1 MSETA
6 TCARPGGYQG
16 QAGFPRPPTRAR
28 FPVTNRLSPTAYRG
42 PAMPGYDID
51 PPVSR
56 IGMISVHTS
65 PLAPLGTQDA
75 GGMNLY
81 VRELARQG
89 RTVDIYTRRTD
100 PFTPEVTV
108 DVPGVNVI
116 AVDAGPATPIGKHS
130 LPELTGEF
138 ADAMLSYMLRHDIRY
153 DVLHAHYWLS
163 GCVAARL
170 KQELGIPFVQMFHTT
185 AFHKNAVSAVAHHEP
200 ELRGR
205 VEALLINEADALIA
219 GNPDERDDLERRRAL
234 HDGMVCMVPLGVDLD
249 RFQPGD
255 MAQARRDMGLPATG
269 VLALFVGRIDPI
281 KGIDVLTEALAR
293 TVTGWVSETPAP
305 RLIVVGGELDVN
317 GSPTGDLAD
326 VAAEA
331 RRLGIADSVFFL
343 GSRPQEDLATLY
355 QAVDFVVIPSRYES
369 FGLVAIEAMAS
380 GTPVIASR
388 AGGLPYS
395 VRDGVAGLLVA
406 PDNVIALTDAMLEL
420 SRKPDRRASLAAN
433 ARAEAARF
441 SWQSVATAMSGVYR
455 SLATRSATPICAAE

>member
-1 MSETA
+1 MTL
-6 TCARPGGYQG
+6 
-16 QAGFPRPPTRAR
+16 
-28 FPVTNRLSPTAYRG
+28 RLSPTAYRG

-65 PLAPLGTQDA
+65 PLASLGTQDA

-81 VRELARQG
+81 VRELARHLARQG
-89 RTVDIYTRRTD
+89 RTIDIYTRRTD
-100 PFTPEVTV
+100 PSTPEVTV

-116 AVDAGPATPIGKHS
+116 AIDAGPAAPVLKHD
-130 LPELTGEF
+130 LYELTGDF
-138 ADAMLSYMLRHDIRY
+138 ADSMLSYILRNGFRY

-170 KQELGIPFVQMFHTT
+170 KQELDIPFVQMFHTT
-185 AFHKNAVSAVAHHEP
+185 AFHKNAVNAAAHREP
-200 ELRGR
+200 ELREQ
-205 VEALLINEADALIA
+205 VEAWLIDEADAVIA
-219 GNPDERDDLERRRAL
+219 GNPDERDDLARRRHA

-255 MAQARRDMGLPATG
+255 MAEARRDMRLPADG

-293 TVTGWVSETPAP
+293 TVRGWGDVTPAP
-305 RLIVVGGELDVN
+305 RLVLVGGALDEAGQPV
-317 GSPTGDLAD
+317 GDLAV

-331 RRLGIADSVFFL
+331 DRLGVADRIVFL
-343 GSRPQEDLATLY
+343 GSRSQEDLATLY
-355 QAVDFVVIPSRYES
+355 QAVDFVVVPSRYES

-388 AGGLPYS
+388 AGGLPFS
-395 VRDGVAGLLVA
+395 VHDGVAGLLVA
-406 PDNVIALTDAMLEL
+406 PGNVVALTDAMLEL
-420 SRKPDRRASLAAN
+420 ARKPRRRAMLAAN
-433 ARAEAARF
+433 ARQEASRF
-441 SWQSVATAMSGVYR
+441 SWDTVATAMTGVYR
-455 SLATRSATPICAAE
+455 ALATRSRSPICVAE